1 MAGPAPA
8 SANPFNLPAAFVP
21 QPAGDE
27 DASTS
32 AFAAHVVAARG
43 YAAALA
49 AFLRDHGWLLEAHPV
64 QLLTQQPLQ
73 RLPAAWRA
81 ELAASDPH
89 AWLAEPAA
97 GAQPGSLCEWF
108 AHAAALAMPRE
119 PPAGGSEALVF
130 GKDASLQPQ
139 RKGAGLEALHTSAKK
154 AHELSRFA
162 SFLAALAARCGCR
175 HIVDAGAG
183 AGRLGGALCARFGL
197 SVTGL
202 ERDEA
207 AVQRAARRRAW
218 LDADAAR
225 RGALAPDAPGCVT
238 LHADVDAVPLPPG
251 GRTVLT
257 GLHAC
262 GELTV
267 DVLRQFAAAPESFA
281 AVAVAGCCYQHAT
294 SFPASAAVTDA
305 CGSAEAAAV
314 LLPRRAREAAAQ
326 SATAAFLGRQPAP
339 RRAELRKRALAR
351 ALLELLRTERSTSS
365 TSGGLDGADDSAE
378 LSGKHPFD
386 PKVPFSSYAATAL
399 GCAWSDDADAAALDA
414 RFAAVVAKEDGNLA
428 ALTALRCAAG
438 GVAEALLVL
447 DRALLLAE
455 AAGDDVALGVTPLFD
470 PALSPRNL
478 VVWARRLR

>member
-1 MAGPAPA
+1 MAGAAPA
-8 SANPFNLPAAFVP
+8 SANPFNLPAAFLAP
-21 QPAGDE
+21 PAGDE
-27 DASTS
+27 DAAA
-32 AFAAHVVAARG
+32 AFAAHVVAARA

-64 QLLTQQPLQ
+64 QLLTERPLQ
-73 RLPAAWRA
+73 RLPASWRA
-81 ELAASDPH
+81 ELAASDTH
-89 AWLAEPAA
+89 AWLAAPPAA
-97 GAQPGSLCEWF
+97 CAQPGSLAAWF
-108 AHAAALAMPRE
+108 AAAAALAMPRE
-119 PPAGGSEALVF
+119 PPAEGCEALVF
-130 GKDASLQPQ
+130 GKNASLQPQ
-139 RKGAGLEALHTSAKK
+139 RKGSGLEALHTSAKK

-162 SFLAALAARCGCR
+162 SFLAALSARCGCR
-175 HIVDAGAG
+175 HVVDAGAG
-183 AGRLGGALCARFGL
+183 AGRLGGALSARFGL

-225 RGALAPDAPGCVT
+225 RGTSVSDASGCVT

-251 GRTVLT
+251 GRAVLT

-267 DVLRQFAAAPESFA
+267 DVLRQFAAAPDSFA

-294 SFPASAAVTDA
+294 SFPVSAAVADA
-305 CGSAEAAAV
+305 CGSATAAAA

-339 RRAELRKRALAR
+339 RRAELRRRALAR
-351 ALLELLRTERSTSS
+351 ALLELLRAER
-365 TSGGLDGADDSAE
+365 GGLDTADDDAE
-378 LSGKHPFD
+378 PSGKHPFD
-386 PKVPFSSYAATAL
+386 PKVPFSAYAAAAL

-414 RFAAVVAKEDGNLA
+414 RFAAVVKAEDGNLA

-438 GVAEALLVL
+438 AVAEALLVL
-447 DRALLLAE
+447 DRAMLLAE
-455 AAGDDVALGVTPLFD
+455 AAGDEVALGVTPLFD